1 MGRERWGESGE
12 GWERWG
18 ESEEGVGEVGRE
30 WGRWGES
37 GGGGERVGEMGRECK
52 GEAELSRVQPPM
64 QKTLKPLMVKVK
76 F

>member
-1 MGRERWGESGE
+1 ME
-12 GWERWG
+12 GWGGRGGERVGRGGRGG
-18 ESEEGVGEVGRE
+18 ERVRRE
-30 WGRWGES
+30 WGRWEES